1 MLKVHKNGL
10 FNTGLKNSRNNHEI
24 FELHKHRFGKSNFRW
39 RSFSFSHIRVRDLYS
54 IDDDP
59 SIDDPSIFSN
69 IITNNHLFKI
79 NHNTNVDDLTYFD
92 NEEEY

>member
-24 FELHKHRFGKSNFRW
+24 FELHKYRYKKLGGIIFRCLNFKLG
-39 RSFSFSHIRVRDLYS
+39 DLCFINKDNSDAIVFY
-54 IDDDP
+54 
-59 SIDDPSIFSN
+59 N
-69 IITNNHLFKI
+69 TIINNNHLFKI
-79 NHNTNVDDLTYFD
+79 EHIANVDDLTYFD